1 MKVTFTFEFS
11 DLVEHIEKLLSMNGV
26 KPLGDHHGGKQIHF
40 DSKKKQVVAHCEAAP
55 IPSTCPFCNAGVEQE
70 LPTSKDAQ
78 SPQAN
83 VDVHDNHEAEDAEEA
98 EDTQANTAQENVP
111 MSLSALRAQ
120 SNALASRKGPIKV
133 QRGAEAHAALAKPS
147 LMDGE
152 SEEPPGEGDF

>member
-11 DLVEHIEKLLSMNGV
+11 DLLEHIEKLLSMNGV
-26 KPLGDHHGGKQIHF
+26 KLLGDSHGGKQIHL
-40 DSKKKQVVAHCEAAP
+40 DPKKKQIVAHCEAAP
-55 IPSTCPFCNAGVEQE
+55 IPSTCPFCGKGVEQE

-78 SPQAN
+78 SPQTN
-83 VDVHDNHEAEDAEEA
+83 IDVHDNDEAEAA
-98 EDTQANTAQENVP
+98 QANTVEENVP

-133 QRGAEAHAALAKPS
+133 QRGAEAHAALAKPV

-152 SEEPPGEGDF
+152 SEDAPGEGDF